1 MSMFKQVCRLVAILA
16 LAAIPSTVR
25 GQAWHP
31 FADPMEFDPDWQFF
45 APVDADYLEE
55 LSPRKRAH
63 IGWFGS
69 YDREYTLV
77 SRANQEG
84 GGGDFTWTNRYEFG
98 LMNQKDSG
106 WLFTSRHM
114 GGPNVYE
121 RVPQS
126 RINAINTAD
135 LGDPLNPLFPSNERN
150 DPILRERTYILG
162 DSLNVAA
169 FSSLELNKT
178 WRMEPYRY
186 GGILEP
192 LMGLRYSNFQ
202 DYSLNQFYQTTNFQ
216 PSTGGLATTNLTE
229 RLTTADWRIDNR
241 MFGGQLGFRYFNHV
255 GRWTLSTELRALA
268 LGNWRRERQR
278 FFTTTTEYA
287 SVAQGAA
294 VVSEFTTYPVLTIP
308 KQTAS
313 FVPGFEIRTEAAY
326 QITKY
331 IDLRGGID
339 FVNLASNIRRG
350 TVGTPFNQNPN
361 NSPFGRAE
369 NNSVQMTGFTFGIA
383 INR

>member
-1 MSMFKQVCRLVAILA
+1 MSKFNQVCRLVAILA
-16 LAAIPSTVR
+16 LASIPSTVR

-31 FADPMEFDPDWQFF
+31 FADPMEHDPDWQFF

-63 IGWFGS
+63 TGWFGS

-77 SRANQEG
+77 SRSRQEG

-98 LMNQKDSG
+98 TMNKENSG
-106 WLFTSRHM
+106 WLFTFRHM
-114 GGPNVYE
+114 GGPNVYQ
-121 RVPQS
+121 RVAQP
-126 RINAINTAD
+126 RINLLNPDDT
-135 LGDPLNPLFPSNERN
+135 GDPLAPLLPRVEQN

-169 FSSLELNKT
+169 FSSIEANKT
-178 WRMEPYRY
+178 WRLEPYRY

-192 LMGLRYSNFQ
+192 LAGLRYSNFQ
-202 DYSLNQFYQTTNFQ
+202 DYSVNQAYATTTFQ
-216 PSTGGLATTNLTE
+216 PSTGTNGTAFLTE
-229 RLTTADWRIDNR
+229 TLTTADWRIDNR

-268 LGNWRRERQR
+268 MANFRRERKQ
-278 FFTTTTEYA
+278 FFTTTTQY
-287 SVAQGAA
+287 SGATSGA
-294 VVSEFTTYPVLTIP
+294 NVVSENTTWPMLTIP
-308 KQTAS
+308 KQTTS
-313 FVPGFEIRTEAAY
+313 FVPGFEIRAEAAY
-326 QITKY
+326 QVTKY

-339 FVNLASNIRRG
+339 FIDLASNIRRSAILPG
-350 TVGTPFNQNPN
+350 PNFGPVG
-361 NSPFGRAE
+361 
-369 NNSVQMTGFTFGIA
+369 NNSVQLTGFTFGVA

>member
-1 MSMFKQVCRLVAILA
+1 MSKFNQVCRLVAILA

-31 FADPMEFDPDWQFF
+31 FADPMEHDPDWQFF

-63 IGWFGS
+63 TGFFGS

-77 SRANQEG
+77 SRSRQEN
-84 GGGDFTWTNRYEFG
+84 GGGDFTWTNRYEVG
-98 LMNQKDSG
+98 VMNEKDHG
-106 WLFTSRHM
+106 WLFTARHM

-121 RVPQS
+121 RVPQP
-126 RINAINTAD
+126 RINLLNAD
-135 LGDPLNPLFPSNERN
+135 DDDPLNPVLPRVDRN

-192 LMGLRYSNFQ
+192 LIGLRYSNFQ
-202 DYSLNQFYQTTNFQ
+202 DYSVNQAYATSQFR
-216 PSTGGLATTNLTE
+216 PSTGTFDTE
-229 RLTTADWRIDNR
+229 FVTETLTTADWRIDNR

-268 LGNWRRERQR
+268 LANFRREQQR
-278 FFTTTTEYA
+278 FFTTTTEYGG
-287 SVAQGAA
+287 VGFDED
-294 VVSEFTTYPVLTIP
+294 VVTESTTFPRLVIP
-308 KQTAS
+308 KQTTS
-313 FVPGFEIRTEAAY
+313 FVPGFEIRAEAAY
-326 QITKY
+326 QVTKY

-339 FVNLASNIRRG
+339 FIDLASNIRRSAILPG
-350 TVGTPFNQNPN
+350 PIFGPVG
-361 NSPFGRAE
+361 
-369 NNSVQMTGFTFGIA
+369 NNSVQMTGFTFGVA

>member
-1 MSMFKQVCRLVAILA
+1 MSMFNQVCRLVAILA

-63 IGWFGS
+63 VGWFGS

-77 SRANQEG
+77 SRSNQEG
-84 GGGDFTWTNRYEFG
+84 GGGDFTWTNRYEVG
-98 LMNQKDSG
+98 LMNKKDSG
-106 WLFTSRHM
+106 WLFTSRHL

-121 RVPQS
+121 RVPQP
-126 RINAINTAD
+126 RINEVNTAD
-135 LGDPLNPLFPSNERN
+135 TGNPLAPLFPSGERN
-150 DPILRERTYILG
+150 DEILRERTYILG

-192 LMGLRYSNFQ
+192 MMGLRYSNFQ
-202 DYSLNQFYQTTNFQ
+202 DYSLNQAYATSTFR
-216 PSTGGLATTNLTE
+216 PSTGLNAASFVTE
-229 RLTTADWRIDNR
+229 SLTTADWRIDNR

-255 GRWTLSTELRALA
+255 GRWTLSTELRAMA
-268 LGNWRRERQR
+268 MANFRREHQR

-287 SVAQGAA
+287 AVAESSD
-294 VVSEFTTYPVLTIP
+294 VVSQSTTYPVLVIP
-308 KQTAS
+308 KQTTS
-313 FVPGFEIRTEAAY
+313 FTPGFEIRTEAAY

-339 FVNLASNIRRG
+339 FVDLASNIRRG
-350 TVGTPFNQNPN
+350 TVNAGPQ
-361 NSPFGRAE
+361 FGLAG
-369 NNSVQMTGFTFGIA
+369 NNSVQMTGFTFGVA